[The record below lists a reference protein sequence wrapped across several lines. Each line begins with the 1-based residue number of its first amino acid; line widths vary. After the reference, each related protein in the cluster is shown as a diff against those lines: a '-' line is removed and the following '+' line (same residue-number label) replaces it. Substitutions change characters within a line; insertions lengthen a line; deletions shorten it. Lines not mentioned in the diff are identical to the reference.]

1 MAPTQHTLTERP
13 APRSGVLATLLAAT
27 IGAIATV
34 LAPTV
39 TSVLVDGS
47 GAEEAGT
54 VAGATTTT
62 AAPTTT
68 TTTTTTAAP
77 TTTSVPPVTTTA
89 SSSNTADPDVV
100 DAFAARLVD
109 ELGITE
115 LQARCL
121 FRVLD
126 IEQLAGSDDQD
137 IESDVLLAA
146 LDECG
151 VSLEELTDRPD
162 DDR

>member
-1 MAPTQHTLTERP
+1 
-13 APRSGVLATLLAAT
+13 TLLAAT

-68 TTTTTTAAP
+68 TTTTAAAP

-109 ELGITE
+109 ELGISE